1 MEEKE
6 LFSHV
11 DEIGQERLKVMLRSL
26 PVERVV
32 KKAEPLR
39 LRKIHPQYVIL
50 ILLMILTLSAGLIF
64 PGDPAYMALSEK
76 NIAPGRSF
84 WFGTDALGRD
94 IFGMVIHGGR
104 ISLLVGLLSTL
115 ISTGMG
121 LMVGS
126 FSALLPEFFG
136 RMTARVTE
144 LFLSVPSILLM
155 IFIQSVMKGNPVVS
169 ISLSIGLSSW
179 MTLAKMVHVRILE
192 IRNEEYVRLAR
203 YLGGGYFYMMRRHYL
218 PSVVPVLFC
227 MAFSGFGHAVLA
239 EATLSFLGI
248 GFPVGTVTWGSLL
261 NISGQALMTKSW
273 WVIIIPGIFLVT
285 SVAALMETGEIMRRK
300 YGTAKHL

>member
-11 DEIGQERLKVMLRSL
+11 DEIGQERLKGILKSL
-26 PVERVV
+26 PVETLAKETETSRV
-32 KKAEPLR
+32 
-39 LRKIHPQYVIL
+39 RKIHPQYVIL
-50 ILLMILTLSAGLIF
+50 ILFVIFTLSAELIF

-76 NIAPGRSF
+76 NIAPGRRF

-126 FSALLPEFFG
+126 LSALLPEFFG
-136 RMTARVTE
+136 KMAARVTE

-179 MTLAKMVHVRILE
+179 MTLAKMMHVRILE

-248 GFPVGTVTWGSLL
+248 GFPVGTVTWGGLL
-261 NISGQALMTKSW
+261 NLSGQALMTKSW

-285 SVAALMETGEIMRRK
+285 SVSALMETGEIMRRK